1 MRAAVSAAMVAALP
15 LSDEGFSR
23 RVSDPEVDVDALA
36 ARFDDRSAK
45 IGVIGLGY
53 VGLPWARTIAERGFT
68 VLGFDLD
75 PVKVARLNAGQ
86 SYIRHISSESIA
98 ALHEAG
104 RLAATGDVSRLADA
118 DAILLCVPTPLTRQR
133 EPDLSF
139 VLRTTESLAP
149 HLRRGQLIVLESTTY
164 PGTTREIMQPIL
176 ERSGLRSERDFF
188 LAYSPEREDPGN
200 PEFGVGNIP
209 QVVGGDGPNA
219 LRLCPPL
226 LYAVGGGGGRGS

>member
-1 MRAAVSAAMVAALP
+1 MNDAL
-15 LSDEGFSR
+15 DR
-23 RVSDPEVDVDALA
+23 RDPGQMADVDALV

-53 VGLPWARTIAERGFT
+53 VGLPLARTIAERGFT

-75 PVKVARLNAGQ
+75 PAKVARLNAGQ
-86 SYIRHISSESIA
+86 SYIHHISSESIA
-98 ALHEAG
+98 ALREAG
-104 RLAATGDVSRLADA
+104 RLAATGEVARLGEA

-188 LAYSPEREDPGN
+188 LA
-200 PEFGVGNIP
+200 
-209 QVVGGDGPNA
+209 
-219 LRLCPPL
+219 
-226 LYAVGGGGGRGS
+226 